1 MLRKNRKKVVEK
13 QSLRGDLK
21 ILLKIM
27 KEDEKISGELPEVRR
42 LTIKSLLWLMATEFF
57 LVLQVYPIK
66 LFIDEL
72 NKPKPNIMVLLVIS
86 AGVGVVYKFGNNLR
100 ARMSYWRNAAQW
112 RMWRVWW
119 GYGHRLLLRLSADW
133 HGAHGTGEK
142 ESLVAKNI
150 IKFEDMISE
159 LVFDTIPAALRITFT
174 TLFMLSIGWVYALIS
189 ALTMVAYYLVVRRSE
204 VKLAPMRE
212 EFRKELKA
220 IEKFGSEITTNWR
233 TIKEIGREEDFSDM
247 NEAKLMDFYNAEV
260 PRNKKAMHYFVRQ
273 DDAVTASRVALFVA
287 ISLSTL
293 FVDPAIGSIVLAIQ
307 WMERSYSNYGRFAD
321 FQMRLNEGLE
331 SLRELVALMCL
342 PPTIQQADNPVWPE
356 KLEGRVEF
364 RDIGFSY
371 PDAEDCALSGVS
383 FVAEQYT
390 ATALV
395 GSSGCGKSTLM
406 GLLQRMHDPTGGT
419 VLIDG
424 IDLRQLDYDRY
435 RREAISVVSQE
446 IELFDMSI
454 MENIRVS
461 YPSATDD
468 EVYEAARLAFA
479 DEFIL
484 KMAQGYQTKAGER
497 GNKLSGGQKQRIA
510 IARALLRKPAIL
522 IMDEATSA
530 LDAISQK
537 MVQQS
542 INLLIERRE
551 VTIFII
557 AHRFSTIMGADQ
569 VVVLKDGKIAETG
582 THNQLNRKNGL
593 YTLLRKMEGDGLLE

>member
-27 KEDEKISGELPEVRR
+27 KEDEKISGELPVVRR

-72 NKPKPNIMVLLVIS
+72 NKPKLNIMVLLVIS

-159 LVFDTIPAALRITFT
+159 LVFDTIPAALRISFT

-204 VKLAPMRE
+204 VKLAPIRE
-212 EFRKELKA
+212 EFREELKA

-364 RDIGFSY
+364 RDIDFSY

-383 FVAEQYT
+383 FVAEPYT

-435 RREAISVVSQE
+435 RREAISVVSQD
-446 IELFDMSI
+446 IELFDTTI
-454 MENIRVS
+454 MENVRVS
-461 YPSATDD
+461 HPDATDE

-479 DEFIL
+479 DEFIVKQL
-484 KMAQGYQTKAGER
+484 HGYQTEVGENGIR
-497 GNKLSGGQKQRIA
+497 LSGGQKQRIA

>member
-13 QSLRGDLK
+13 QGLRGDLK
-21 ILLKIM
+21 VLLTIM
-27 KEDEKISGELPEVRR
+27 KADEKISGELPEVRR

-72 NKPKPNIMVLLVIS
+72 NKPKPNLAVLLAIS
-86 AGVGVVYKFGNNLR
+86 LGVGVVYKFGNNLR

-159 LVFDTIPAALRITFT
+159 LVFDTVPAALRITFT

-342 PPTIQQADNPVWPE
+342 PPTVQQAENPIWPE
-356 KLEGRVEF
+356 DMTGRVEF
-364 RDIGFSY
+364 CDVGFRY
-371 PDAEDCALSGVS
+371 PEASDCAVSGIS
-383 FVAEQYT
+383 FVAEPYT

-406 GLLQRMHDPTGGT
+406 GLLQRMHDVSEGA

-435 RREAISVVSQE
+435 RREAISVVSQD

-479 DEFIL
+479 DEFIV

-510 IARALLRKPAIL
+510 IARALLRRPVFL
-522 IMDEATSA
+522 VMDEATAA
-530 LDAISQK
+530 LDAISQQ
-537 MVQQS
+537 MVQES
-542 INLLIERRE
+542 IDHLIKSRQ

-557 AHRFSTIMGADQ
+557 AHRFSTIESADQ
-569 VVVLKDGKIAETG
+569 VVVLDDGKLAEIG
-582 THNQLNRKNGL
+582 THAELKRHNGL
-593 YTLLRKMEGDGLLE
+593 YARLRAMEAKGLLD